1 MTKVRT
7 REQAWEFLLENNI
20 ATNEEI
26 TLVTCIN
33 GYTTETLRRILYAR
47 TGYRDFEQY
56 EKEV

>member
-7 REQAWEFLLENNI
+7 REEAWEFLIDNGI

-26 TLVTCIN
+26 LLVTCIN
-33 GYTTETLRRILYAR
+33 GYTTEALRSILYAR
-47 TGYRDFEQY
+47 TGYRDFDQY